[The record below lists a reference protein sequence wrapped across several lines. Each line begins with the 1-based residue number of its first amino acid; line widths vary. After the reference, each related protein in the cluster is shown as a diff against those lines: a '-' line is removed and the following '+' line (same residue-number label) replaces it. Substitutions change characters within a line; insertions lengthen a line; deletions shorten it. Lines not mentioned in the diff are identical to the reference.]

1 MLVVSLTSNLSDV
14 ILRKNGD
21 PMPDSPVKPW
31 NDNEMQPN
39 PPSELTRSILEKA
52 SATENITRDGVFA
65 CMREVMAGTEF
76 RFPNAQELWREY
88 RSAVSLN
95 LLKQDPELEKVLRV
109 KDVRTDSGV
118 APITVLT
125 KPWACPGRCVYCPT
139 EIRMPKSYISSE
151 PAAAR
156 ALNLKFDPYQQV
168 AQRVQALERNG
179 HEAKK
184 IELII
189 KGGTWSNYPWNYR
202 RWFIKRCFDA
212 ANELPDCTNEWQ
224 EEAETGDA
232 FDASLEQN
240 ETAAYRIIGLTI
252 ETRPDWVNA
261 EEIKRLRE
269 IGCTRVELGVQTLRD
284 DVLKLTK
291 RGHTV
296 ADVERATVLLKTAGF
311 KVDYHFLPGQPG
323 MTPKK
328 DLEDFETLFRDSR
341 FRPDMIKIYPC
352 VVLPNSELKEWAD
365 RGDFTPLDG
374 RELIDLLV
382 EMKARVPRYCRISRL
397 IRDFPSKDISSGN
410 KVTNLREYLAQEM
423 ERRGLACQCLRCREV
438 GHTKIDTNVATQ
450 FFVEEYESAGGRELF
465 LTIEDEARKAV
476 FAFLRLRLPG
486 AHNPSRPPL
495 ILRGGDILPPLGLRG
510 GEGEL
515 REKIYSAFPVLRNAA
530 IVRELHTYGTAL
542 DLKQTRSDAAQH
554 KGYGRRLM
562 EEAEKIAACEGYEKM
577 AVISGIGVR
586 AYYEMLGYEKE
597 DTYMVKKLKTET

>member
-1 MLVVSLTSNLSDV
+1 M
-14 ILRKNGD
+14 
-21 PMPDSPVKPW
+21 
-31 NDNEMQPN
+31 
-39 PPSELTRSILEKA
+39 
-52 SATENITRDGVFA
+52 ENVTRDGVFA
-65 CMREVMAGTEF
+65 CMREVMAGTIY
-76 RFPNAQELWREY
+76 RFPNAQELWLEY
-88 RSAVSLN
+88 RSATEKN
-95 LLKQDPELEKVLRV
+95 LLLVSPELEKALRV

-139 EIRMPKSYISSE
+139 EVRMPKSYISSE

-156 ALNLKFDPYQQV
+156 ALSLKFDPYQQV

-202 RWFIKRCFDA
+202 KWFIKRCFDA
-212 ANELPDCTNEWQ
+212 ANELPLPTKEGSDEADPTDPGSPPLTPPSQGGEGLARALKINE
-224 EEAETGDA
+224 
-232 FDASLEQN
+232 S
-240 ETAAYRIIGLTI
+240 AAYRIIGLTI

-261 EEIKRLRE
+261 EEIVRLRE

-284 DVLKLTK
+284 EILQLTK
-291 RGHTV
+291 RGHIV

-328 DLEDFETLFRDSR
+328 DLEDFETLFGDAR

-365 RGDFTPLDG
+365 RGEFTPLDG

-382 EMKARVPRYCRISRL
+382 EMKSRVPRYCRISRL
-397 IRDFPSKDISSGN
+397 IRDFPSKDISYGN

-423 ERRGLACQCLRCREV
+423 ERRGLSCKCLRCREV
-438 GHTKIDTNVATQ
+438 GHTKIDTNVATK

-486 AHNPSRPPL
+486 VHNPSQPPL
-495 ILRGGDILPPLGLRG
+495 SLRGGDNIPPLGLRG

-515 REKIYSAFPVLRNAA
+515 LEKDDFQSESEKIYSSFPVLRDAA

-562 EEAEKIAACEGYEKM
+562 DEAEKIAAREGYEKM

-586 AYYEMLGYEKE
+586 AYYEMLGYELE
-597 DTYMVKKLKTET
+597 DTYMTKQLTVSS